1 VAAAHF
7 ANGTGTIAVTAAL
20 LATNTRD
27 LQSIRHLSPDVEH
40 RTMGAKG
47 SNANAIASKSRLPGY
62 LWADHYPATFAVFQ
76 PASAF
81 LWPTVE
87 SSHSRSDHLM
97 DAIGVHITSGFACS
111 LRPEGDVQSAG
122 LLNRERPL

>member
-27 LQSIRHLSPDVEH
+27 LQSIRHSSPDVEH

-47 SNANAIASKSRLPGY
+47 SNANAIASKPDCLGN
-62 LWADHYPATFAVFQ
+62 LWAGHYPAIFAVFQ

-81 LWPTVE
+81 LWPTLE

-97 DAIGVHITSGFACS
+97 DAISVHITQRFCVFATP
-111 LRPEGDVQSAG
+111 R
-122 LLNRERPL
+122 R